1 MTTDIKPGEEIFK
14 ISNAYHTL
22 PKWKKIEML
31 EALISWSSDELDKA
45 KLIIDSTSNADM
57 QIGLNEIK

>member
-1 MTTDIKPGEEIFK
+1 MTTDIKPSEEIFK

-31 EALISWSSDELDKA
+31 EALISWSAKELEKA

-57 QIGLNEIK
+57 QIGLYETK

>member
-1 MTTDIKPGEEIFK
+1 MTTDIKHGEEIFK